1 MTADTF
7 TLRPN
12 DEFIELNML
21 LKLKS
26 IAQSGG
32 HAKVMIADGEVKVNG
47 EPEARVRRKLRPGDV
62 VTVGETTIAIVA
74 AGQEE

>member
-1 MTADTF
+1 MTEDTF

-21 LKLKS
+21 LKLRS

-32 HAKVMIADGEVKVNG
+32 HAKVMIADGEVQVNG
-47 EPEARVRRKLRPGDV
+47 EVESRTRRKLRAGDV
-62 VTVGETTIAIVA
+62 VEVEGAKISVA
-74 AGQEE
+74 ASEEV